1 MNDILRASPEGGC
14 FQRIAILVRT
24 ECNASRNDG
33 LGYRDRSI
41 GNEVAAW
48 LIAIEDAGLF
58 MYVKVLRQA
67 G

>member
-1 MNDILRASPEGGC
+1 MRIFLFAVSHRVEAFGKRRCSAISASLKGE
-14 FQRIAILVRT
+14 
-24 ECNASRNDG
+24 
-33 LGYRDRSI
+33 RSI

>member
-1 MNDILRASPEGGC
+1 MTKHYQI
-14 FQRIAILVRT
+14 
-24 ECNASRNDG
+24 
-33 LGYRDRSI
+33 I

>member
-1 MNDILRASPEGGC
+1 MQSVSV
-14 FQRIAILVRT
+14 AI
-24 ECNASRNDG
+24 C
-33 LGYRDRSI
+33 I

>member
-1 MNDILRASPEGGC
+1 MVTFKKKIEFDLGTSLGIFNEGGC
-14 FQRIAILVRT
+14 
-24 ECNASRNDG
+24 
-33 LGYRDRSI
+33 I